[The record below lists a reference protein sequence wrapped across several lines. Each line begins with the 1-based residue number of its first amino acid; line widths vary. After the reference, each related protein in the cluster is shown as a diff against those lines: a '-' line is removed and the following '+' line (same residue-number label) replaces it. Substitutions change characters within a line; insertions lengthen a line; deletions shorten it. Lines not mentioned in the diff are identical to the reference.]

1 MSLSIALLAHS
12 TNPRGGVVHALELGE
27 ALDRLGHRATVHAP
41 DAKGDGF
48 FRPAACATHCVPAA
62 FVSGGTT
69 ALVET
74 RISDYVRHFEDAAH
88 RDFDV
93 FHAQD
98 GISGNALATLKARG
112 LIPGFART
120 VHHMDAFA
128 DPRLAA
134 LQHHSIVEADTLFV
148 VSRAWKDRI
157 AETFGREATLVGNG
171 VDTARFSPAPDGR
184 EGPLRTR
191 LGLGA
196 GPVIL
201 AVGGIEQRKNTLALL
216 EAFIQLRALHP
227 QAQLVIA
234 GGASLLDHDSYR
246 QAFRHAL
253 RASSLPPGAV
263 IITGP
268 LPQADMP
275 ALYRIADVL
284 AFPSLKEG
292 FGLVVLE
299 AMASGIPVV
308 APAIAPFTEYLGA
321 DDVAWCDPLVA
332 HSIADALLSALAPAL
347 RARLVAAGA
356 QVARAHGWD
365 ATAAAHLPAYA
376 ALAAG
381 GPPHRIKDMAY
392 A

>member
-74 RISDYVRHFEDAAH
+74 RIADYVRHFEDAAH
-88 RDFDV
+88 RRFDV

-120 VHHMDAFA
+120 VHHMDTFA

-134 LQHHSIVEADTLFV
+134 LQHRSIVEADTLFV
-148 VSRAWKDRI
+148 VSRAWQDRI
-157 AETFGREATLVGNG
+157 AETFDRAAALVGNG

-234 GGASLLDHDSYR
+234 GGASLLDHDTYR
-246 QAFRHAL
+246 QSFRHAL

-332 HSIADALLSALAPAL
+332 HSIADALLSALSPAL
-347 RARLVAAGA
+347 RARLVAAGKRV
-356 QVARAHGWD
+356 VAAHGWD
-365 ATAAAHLPAYA
+365 ETAAAHLTAYA